1 MKNKIPEKIHKGGDG
16 KSQDKK
22 KDKINEDTLD
32 FHLTPPLNVNSLSF
46 GESKI
51 LMNF

>member
-1 MKNKIPEKIHKGGDG
+1 VKNKIPEKIHEGGDG

-22 KDKINEDTLD
+22 EDKINEDTLS
-32 FHLTPPLNVNSLSF
+32 FHLTPPLNVSSLSF

-51 LMNF
+51 LTNF